1 MYSCSKCKNILSE
14 ENFCNNKARHNGKS
28 AYCKNCDN
36 ERKKTYSKTEKGKIA
51 NKRRQR
57 RVDKSKIKEYQKI
70 SRKKRQ
76 ELVDEV
82 KKKGCFLCGYNKTFI
97 ALDLHHLEEDFKVDT
112 LSNMIYSSSLKKI
125 EQELKKCIVLC
136 ANCHREVHHS
146 EHLRNLL
153 KIS

>member
-1 MYSCSKCKNILSE
+1 MMYSCSKCKNILSE

-70 SRKKRQ
+70 SNRKWLQKWKR
-76 ELVDEV
+76 VF
-82 KKKGCFLCGYNKTFI
+82 FLPC
-97 ALDLHHLEEDFKVDT
+97 AH
-112 LSNMIYSSSLKKI
+112 SASSLFR
-125 EQELKKCIVLC
+125 L
-136 ANCHREVHHS
+136 AMG
-146 EHLRNLL
+146 
-153 KIS
+153 